1 MSFYYDKPTPQPALV
16 LLCKRPAL
24 GHSKQRLAAQIGL
37 EPALQVAEKL
47 LHCALED
54 LQQWPHLKVIAADHP
69 EHLDWAQSCSP
80 NAMAVAQSTGDLG
93 QRIERLDRHLRE
105 QGYSHLLFIGSDC
118 PALEQQHYRRARQL
132 LDEYD
137 TVLIA
142 ARDGGVVLMA
152 SKRPWPNLEDLPWS
166 TATLRQALVQRCRQ
180 AGHSVIEADILADV
194 DQREDLPGLVRVM
207 EQDGRPA
214 RRALLTT
221 LQRLGLEQHASQ

>member
-1 MSFYYDKPTPQPALV
+1 MSLDLSKDEPQPALI

-37 EPALQVAEKL
+37 EPTLQVAEKL
-47 LHCALED
+47 LLCALED
-54 LQQWPHLKVIAADHP
+54 LQHWPYLPVIAP
-69 EHLDWAQSCSP
+69 EHPDHFDWAAASSP
-80 NAMAVAQSTGDLG
+80 RALVIAQPSGNLG
-93 QRIERLDRHLRE
+93 QRLQALDQQLRAR
-105 QGYSHLLFIGSDC
+105 GHGHVLYMGSDC
-118 PALEQQHYRRARQL
+118 PALNPQHYRRACQL
-132 LDEYD
+132 LDKQD

-152 SKRPWPNLEDLPWS
+152 SKRPWPKLDDLPWS
-166 TATLRQALVQRCRQ
+166 TATLKQALVQRCRQ

-194 DQREDLPGLVRVM
+194 DHLEDLPGLVRVL

-221 LQRLGLEQHASQ
+221 LQHLGLEQHANQ

>member
-1 MSFYYDKPTPQPALV
+1 MSLDLSKDEPQPALV

-24 GHSKQRLAAQIGL
+24 GHSKQRLATQIGL
-37 EPALQVAEKL
+37 ESALQVAEKL
-47 LHCALED
+47 LLCALED
-54 LQQWPHLKVIAADHP
+54 LQHYPYQPVIAPDYP
-69 EHLDWAQSCSP
+69 DHLDWAGDCNP
-80 NAMAVAQSTGDLG
+80 RALVIAQSAGNLG
-93 QRIERLDRHLRE
+93 QRLQALDQHLRARE
-105 QGYSHLLFIGSDC
+105 HSHLLYIGSDC
-118 PALEQQHYRRARQL
+118 PALNQQHFRRACQL
-132 LDEYD
+132 LDKHD

-152 SKRPWPNLEDLPWS
+152 SKRPWPKLDDLPWS
-166 TATLRQALVQRCRQ
+166 TATLRQALVLRCRH

-194 DQREDLPGLVRVM
+194 DHREDLPGLVRVL